1 MKCVEGLISDLKVFE
16 KMASTEVLEIMDH
29 NSSSLSSKSD
39 DGIDQPK
46 LTDPKLYK
54 SKLCQF
60 YLQGPCKNGESCTNA
75 HGTSELR
82 TPNAGD
88 NSIPENDND
97 PDPGNNPVSDLCIYI
112 KIQY

>member
-54 SKLCQF
+54 STLCQF
-60 YLQGPCKNGESCTNA
+60 YLKGPCKNGESCTYA

-82 TPNAGD
+82 TPDANTGD
-88 NSIPENDND
+88 NSILEDDND
-97 PDPGNNPVSDLCIYI
+97 PDLVSVSTRNC
-112 KIQY
+112 